1 LLENLDRIMRYQ
13 AQVRD
18 SSLSGREQAM
28 ANAGLV
34 NLDTQ
39 IILSR
44 AFFSLL
50 HQRFA
55 IAEAYF
61 KYDRHAPTTYRL
73 QVERLSGERNTTLG
87 HQFVECFLLRG
98 SHAPGAAHKAAD
110 RA

>member
-1 LLENLDRIMRYQ
+1 
-13 AQVRD
+13 
-18 SSLSGREQAM
+18 M
-28 ANAGLV
+28 ADAGLV

-44 AFFSLL
+44 VFFSLL
-50 HQRFA
+50 HQGFA

-61 KYDRHAPTTYRL
+61 KYDRYAPTVHRL
-73 QVERLSGERNTTLG
+73 QVERLSSECNTTLG

-98 SHAPGAAHKAAD
+98 SHTPGAAYKTAD